1 MTGAQLTIM
10 ALQVFNLRGFMAIG
24 YSIGYSGLETWLMRK
39 AQHCEA

>member
-24 YSIGYSGLETWLMRK
+24 YSIGYSDLETWLMRK